1 MNDNNKMEES
11 NHSEN
16 LYAYQDNESQNNE
29 PPKESTAIRRSIGRE
44 GNPFGSKQTYEFNNK
59 LSNNNINKNIQ
70 SMQINNN
77 NRTLSENQDNLQAP
91 NYDKSS
97 EQRMPNN
104 NIQQSQQSK
113 QISNNYNNNNQ
124 DNQFKSYIPFLL
136 LSMLQVFAV
145 IIFAICYKLEDGDPK
160 NFGQKDY
167 LNEDYKDFG
176 YYFHFFKDVNLMIF
190 IGLGLLYCSL
200 KDHQLSSI
208 SLVLFLG
215 IISLEFSLFWNY
227 LWNNSFKKG
236 HHETKYGTRF
246 SKIKL
251 DMEEITQ
258 IDFFGATV
266 LVSLGAVIGKLT
278 LGQYLVI
285 TLFETFFAS
294 LNYYLCYFALGG
306 IDNGGSLYI
315 FAFGAIFG
323 FIVSF
328 ILAYDNRYKDILQR
342 NQSFRSDYY
351 SNVISAIGS
360 LFLWLYF
367 PSFNTSRI
375 HYDPNKKVMDIMR
388 YRGIINT
395 YMSMIGS
402 LVATFCTSALVMEE
416 RKFKIEH
423 ILRSSYVGG
432 VIIAGC
438 CTFCAYPWCAL
449 LIGFFGGILSVILSH
464 YATPKSQDLVQSSNP
479 NSSNVQNCCEQFLF
493 ALKMSDTMGVMY
505 CFGIPGILGGIFTA
519 IFLGSINR
527 KPWKKTVTINE
538 VDVQLKVV
546 LNDLFYYSRSPS
558 AQGGIQLGVLFITI
572 AMAFVSGI
580 VTGFIVKFL
589 EYDRNENLFMD
600 SMIFEEPNNFGDF
613 NSKKILSSSENK
625 LNNDDNEEGREVEV
639 NQENNNNYYIK

>member
-1 MNDNNKMEES
+1 MNNNNKMEES
-11 NHSEN
+11 SHSEN
-16 LYAYQDNESQNNE
+16 LYAYQDNDSQNNE

-44 GNPFGSKQTYEFNNK
+44 GNPFGSNQAYEVNNK
-59 LSNNNINKNIQ
+59 LSNNNINNNIQ

-97 EQRMPNN
+97 EQRIPNNN

-113 QISNNYNNNNQ
+113 QLYNSYNNPNN
-124 DNQFKSYIPFLL
+124 NVKAYIPHIMVL
-136 LSMLQVFAV
+136 MLQVFAV
-145 IIFAICYKLEDGDPK
+145 VMLAVCYKLGDGDPK

-176 YYFHFFKDVNLMIF
+176 YYFHFLKDVNLMIF
-190 IGLGLLYCSL
+190 IGLGLLYCAL

-208 SLVLFLG
+208 SLVLFVG
-215 IISLEFSLFWNY
+215 VVSLELSLFWNY
-227 LWNNSFKKG
+227 LWNNSFKKK
-236 HHETKYGTRF
+236 HHESRYDSKF

-258 IDFFGATV
+258 IDFFVATV

-278 LGQYLVI
+278 LGQYLI
-285 TLFETFFAS
+285 IALFETFFAS

-306 IDNGGSLYI
+306 IDTGGSLYI

-323 FIVSF
+323 FVVSF
-328 ILAYDNRYKDILQR
+328 ILSYDDRYKDNILQR
-342 NQSFRSDYY
+342 NQNNKSDYY

-375 HYDPNKKVMDIMR
+375 HYDQNKKVMDIMR

-416 RKFKIEH
+416 RKFKVEH
-423 ILRSSYVGG
+423 ILRASYAGG

-438 CTFCAYPWCAL
+438 SNFCAYPWCAL
-449 LIGFFGGILSVILSH
+449 LIGFFGGIISVILLY
-464 YATPKSQDLVQSSNP
+464 YATPKSRDFVPPPNP
-479 NSSNVQNCCEQFLF
+479 NIQNCCVQFLF

-505 CFGIPGILGGIFTA
+505 CFGVPGILGGIFTT
-519 IFLGSINR
+519 IFLASLNKI
-527 KPWKKTVTINE
+527 PWKKAKTINE
-538 VDVQLKVV
+538 LEVEFKTKLE
-546 LNDLFYYSRSPS
+546 DLFYYNRSPS

-572 AMAFVSGI
+572 AIAFVSGI

-589 EYDRNENLFMD
+589 EYDRNENLFTD
-600 SMIFEEPNNFGDF
+600 NIIFEDKNYFDVFDN
-613 NSKKILSSSENK
+613 KKILSSSENK

-639 NQENNNNYYIK
+639 NQENNNNNYYIK